1 VFKRRHS
8 GKHFSELY
16 PQDGGEN
23 QLTQIWI
30 ETTSLAHPAGPSS
43 SSSGGGGGGGGGG
56 TQVRA
61 VSYLRDDR
69 PVTH

>member
-1 VFKRRHS
+1 MFKRRHS

-23 QLTQIWI
+23 QLAQIWI
-30 ETTSLAHPAGPSS
+30 ETTSLAHPARP
-43 SSSGGGGGGGGGG
+43 SSSGGGGGGGG
-56 TQVRA
+56 TQVTA